1 MKKFYVEQNEAGQR
15 LDKLLSKL
23 LNKAPKS
30 FLYKML
36 RKKNIVLNGKKA
48 DGSEKLAL
56 KDEITLFLSDE
67 TIAQFTE
74 QTEATQHDKE
84 LDIIYEDKHILV
96 VNKPIGEL
104 SQKAE
109 KEDVSMVEYILSYLL
124 TSKQLT
130 KEQLASFKPGIC
142 NRLDRNTSGLLIAGK
157 SLPGL
162 QEMAEILKDRSLGKY
177 YLCIVKGRLVDR
189 KRVEGYL
196 SKAEDINKVTIYP
209 TKTGDAEYICTE
221 YEPLLWTG
229 ANNGSSKGYPEPRTE
244 ETDGAHKQPLTV
256 QREGLSG
263 KYNATDDL
271 QGERIPAGRKPG
283 SSAEGI
289 KGEFTL
295 LKVKLITGRSHQIR
309 AHLASLG
316 HPLIGDYKYGDQKT
330 NHYFKMHYGLNHQLL
345 HSYQIEFPE
354 LKGELSHLSGKKL
367 TAKEPDIFLRI
378 KKDLF
383 E

>member
-1 MKKFYVEQNEAGQR
+1 MKQFYVEQNEAGQR

-48 DGSEKLAL
+48 DGSEKLSL
-56 KDEITLFLSDE
+56 KDEITMFLSDE

-74 QTEATQHDKE
+74 QTEAVEHHKE
-84 LDIIYEDKHILV
+84 LDIVYEDQHILV

-130 KEQLASFKPGIC
+130 REQLASFKPGIC

-162 QEMAEILKDRSLGKY
+162 QEMAEILKNRSLGKY
-177 YLCIVKGRLVDR
+177 YLCIVKGRLEGR
-189 KRVEGYL
+189 KRIEGYL
-196 SKAEDINKVTIYP
+196 SKDEDINKVTIYP
-209 TKTGDAEYICTE
+209 AKNGDAEYICTE
-221 YEPLLWTG
+221 YEPLLIAEG
-229 ANNGSSKGYPEPRTE
+229 NNGLRSVRTE
-244 ETDGAHKQPLTV
+244 QPTGTGTTAAFEKKPEAAMEGTKGA
-256 QREGLSG
+256 
-263 KYNATDDL
+263 Y
-271 QGERIPAGRKPG
+271 
-283 SSAEGI
+283 
-289 KGEFTL
+289 TL
-295 LKVKLITGRSHQIR
+295 LQVKLITGRSHQIR

-330 NHYFKMHYGLNHQLL
+330 NHYFKTNYGLTHQLL
-345 HSYQIEFPE
+345 HSYRMEFPK
-354 LKGELSHLSGKKL
+354 LTGELSYLSGKML
-367 TAKEPDIFLRI
+367 TAKEPEIFLQI

-383 E
+383 EKGSR